1 MSIYS
6 ANNDMVLNEF
16 GFTKSQNSTDRF
28 RSVAEDVLTR
38 LDKFLGDCDRCVGLL
53 SKDKDNDKMKGSKS
67 YQKSVEKARSQ
78 IKKHSDNGKIKYS
91 LNISDMSIW
100 GEYAVAGKVSQ
111 GVLKALVDAGFKSMV
126 SSKKFIKRLTQSYY
140 MYKEISDDLII
151 VVQPNVGFTTNYGQ
165 LVGYDYVSITM
176 IATVPDDKTMKK
188 LNLSESGV
196 FESVRFI

>member
-1 MSIYS
+1 M
-6 ANNDMVLNEF
+6 LNEF

-53 SKDKDNDKMKGSKS
+53 SKDKDNDKMKGSKL
-67 YQKSVEKARSQ
+67 YQKSVEKARSK
-78 IKKHSDNGKIKYS
+78 IKKDSDNGKIRYS
-91 LNISDMSIW
+91 LNIGAMSIR

-140 MYKEISDDLII
+140 MYKKISDDLII
-151 VVQPNVGFTTNYGQ
+151 VVQPNVSFTTNYGQ
-165 LVGYDYVSITM
+165 LVGYNCVNITM
-176 IATVPDDKTMKK
+176 IAAVPDDKTMKK
-188 LNLSESGV
+188 LNLNESNI
-196 FESVRFI
+196 FESVKFM